1 MSGCSALVQQCNQ
14 VGVANCVACSL
25 PDKTLIIPAAAA
37 AAAAVIPMP
46 GSLSFKLTIKKKL
59 QLGLPRPALA
69 SSVFALVERLS
80 MAITIWRL
88 VTTAAFIASRRTLR
102 FKWTA
107 SARFRVST
115 RSPSL
120 TLLLP
125 LLLCC
130 CSCQLYSHV
139 VVSLELQHGSFHL
152 PICMQ
157 AMITASATLP
167 RALSVPCPVFNPS
180 LQLSLFMW
188 PETRLCLSCL
198 ALPCLTGGA
207 LQLECARFVPALL

>member
-1 MSGCSALVQQCNQ
+1 
-14 VGVANCVACSL
+14 
-25 PDKTLIIPAAAA
+25 
-37 AAAAVIPMP
+37 
-46 GSLSFKLTIKKKL
+46 
-59 QLGLPRPALA
+59 
-69 SSVFALVERLS
+69 

-115 RSPSL
+115 RSSS
-120 TLLLP
+120 P
-125 LLLCC
+125 LSCFVYPCC

-139 VVSLELQHGSFHL
+139 VVSSELQHGSFHL

-167 RALSVPCPVFNPS
+167 RALSVPRSVFNPS

-198 ALPCLTGGA
+198 ALHDWRRSAVGVCSLCACFIIMPSSYAQRSHYLPQSLYTMYTIYIHTYTFMYCSSA
-207 LQLECARFVPALL
+207 LCIPPLSPAFSHAIVVSLAINLSLRIIKFVCSSNYAP

>member
-1 MSGCSALVQQCNQ
+1 
-14 VGVANCVACSL
+14 
-25 PDKTLIIPAAAA
+25 
-37 AAAAVIPMP
+37 
-46 GSLSFKLTIKKKL
+46 
-59 QLGLPRPALA
+59 
-69 SSVFALVERLS
+69 

-107 SARFRVST
+107 SARFRVSSL
-115 RSPSL
+115 SPSS

-125 LLLCC
+125 LLHCC

-139 VVSLELQHGSFHL
+139 VVSRELQHGSFHL

-188 PETRLCLSCL
+188 PETRLCLSCR
-198 ALPCLTGGA
+198 ALPCLA
-207 LQLECARFVPALL
+207 LPDWRRSAVGVCSLCACFIIMPSSYAQRSHYLPHTLYTIYTIHI